1 MSLLAAIMLL
11 SASCVFSEFSH
22 ETNTSQAL
30 CNAAR
35 LPVKILLLLEGGS
48 VGGLSISVDG
58 SFGFCPRAS
67 WKGENP

>member
-22 ETNTSQAL
+22 ETNASQAL
-30 CNAAR
+30 CNTAW
-35 LPVKILLLLEGGS
+35 LPVKILLLLEGVS

>member
-1 MSLLAAIMLL
+1 MSLLAVIMLL

-22 ETNTSQAL
+22 EINASQAL
-30 CNAAR
+30 CKAAR
-35 LPVKILLLLEGGS
+35 FPVKILLLLEGVS

>member
-22 ETNTSQAL
+22 ETNASQAL
-30 CNAAR
+30 CNAAW
-35 LPVKILLLLEGGS
+35 LPVKILLLLEGVS
-48 VGGLSISVDG
+48 VGGLPISVDG

>member
-1 MSLLAAIMLL
+1 M
-11 SASCVFSEFSH
+11 
-22 ETNTSQAL
+22 
-30 CNAAR
+30 
-35 LPVKILLLLEGGS
+35 KILLLLEGVS